1 MNKTNLDRWH
11 QAVFEKDMKLLSE
24 LLDEKVEFHSPT
36 VWKPKAG
43 KQVTQFILMTVLE
56 VLQDFRYHREWIDG
70 NDMALEFSARVRDLN
85 VKGLDL
91 IKWNDVGRII
101 HFEVLI
107 RPLNGLQAVFEE
119 MNARLA
125 KTGAIT

>member
-1 MNKTNLDRWH
+1 MNNTNLDRWH

-24 LLDEKVEFHSPT
+24 LLDDNVEFHSPT
-36 VWKPKAG
+36 VWTPKAG
-43 KQVTQFILMTVLE
+43 KQVTQFILMTVLD

-70 NDMALEFSARVRDLN
+70 NDMALEFSARVRDMN

-91 IKWNDVGRII
+91 IKWNDEGRIV

-119 MNARLA
+119 MNARVVKA
-125 KTGAIT
+125 DFA

>member
-11 QAVFEKDMKLLSE
+11 QAVFEKDMELLSE
-24 LLDEKVEFHSPT
+24 LLDDKVEFHSPT
-36 VWKPKAG
+36 VWRPKAG

-56 VLQDFRYHREWIDG
+56 VLQDFHYHREWIDG
-70 NDMALEFSARVRDLN
+70 DDMALEFSARVRDMN

-91 IKWNDVGRII
+91 IKWNDEGRIV

-119 MNARLA
+119 MNARVKKA
-125 KTGAIT
+125 GFA